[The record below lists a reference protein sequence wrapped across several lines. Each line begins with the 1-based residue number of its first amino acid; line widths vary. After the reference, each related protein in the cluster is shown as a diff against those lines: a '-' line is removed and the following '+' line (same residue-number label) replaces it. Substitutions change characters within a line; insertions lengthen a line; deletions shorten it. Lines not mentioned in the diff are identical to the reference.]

1 MKISII
7 EPLGITEEEAEK
19 LQAEYAPGCELVYHN
34 AKPADAAEKAARAKG
49 ADIVMLANTP
59 LPASVLDAAPSVKF
73 LSVAFTG
80 VDHVAMDACH
90 EKGITVSNCSGYA
103 NEAVSELAIGMAIA
117 LYRKLAACD
126 AAVRGGK
133 DRTGLLGLELSGK
146 TFGVIG
152 AGAIGQKTMALA
164 KAFGCHV
171 LAYSRHK
178 KDIPGVTFV
187 TMDEL
192 LAASDIISLHVPLTD
207 ATRGLIGAE
216 ELGRMKTSAIL
227 INTARGPV
235 VDSAA
240 LADAL
245 DEGRL
250 AGAAVDV
257 FEHEPP
263 IEASHALLHAKNILL
278 APHIGFATKEALQKR
293 AVIAFQNIAAY
304 LKGTPQNVM

>member
-1 MKISII
+1 MNIAII
-7 EPLGITEEEAEK
+7 EPLGISEDEAAALK
-19 LQAEYAPGCELVYHN
+19 DRYAKDCALTYYN
-34 AKPADAAEKAARAKG
+34 TKPADDAEKAARAQG

-59 LPASVLDAAPSVKF
+59 LPAAVLDAAPTVKF

-90 EKGITVSNCSGYA
+90 AKGITVSNCSGYA

-117 LYRKLAACD
+117 LYRRIAACD
-126 AAVRGGK
+126 AAVRDGK
-133 DRTGLLGLELSGK
+133 DRTGLLGYELAGK

-164 KAFGCHV
+164 QAFGCRV
-171 LAYSRHK
+171 VAYSRHEK
-178 KDIPGVTFV
+178 QIEGVTFLP
-187 TMDEL
+187 MGEL
-192 LAASDIISLHVPLTD
+192 LATSDIVSLHVPLTD
-207 ATRGLIGAE
+207 ATRGLIGAK
-216 ELGRMKTSAIL
+216 ELARMKPSAVL

-245 DEGRL
+245 NGGRL

-263 IEASHALLHAKNILL
+263 IEATHALLGAKHVLL

-293 AVIAFQNIAAY
+293 AVIAFQNIAAH
-304 LKGTPQNVM
+304 LKGAPQNVM